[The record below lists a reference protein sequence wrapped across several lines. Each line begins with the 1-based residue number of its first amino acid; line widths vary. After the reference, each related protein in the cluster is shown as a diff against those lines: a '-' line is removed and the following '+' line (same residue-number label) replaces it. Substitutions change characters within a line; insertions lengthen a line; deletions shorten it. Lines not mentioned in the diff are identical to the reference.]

1 LGVWGGR
8 ELNGRARNSGGGRV
22 VGRWRWPM
30 GRRATSCH
38 GEAHGSGGWF
48 GGGPEAAGTN
58 EVLATGTTDGVDARG
73 RSWPAA

>member
-1 LGVWGGR
+1 
-8 ELNGRARNSGGGRV
+8 
-22 VGRWRWPM
+22 M